1 MHGSLPAWTTHAIT
15 DITSR
20 RTAQFDVNGAA
31 RQFRNTNRMVGRKG
45 WHILLSKTGYTRE
58 AGRCLTMLFEEAGRK
73 VLVVPMGADDGADR
87 ALDALAIK
95 RWLAREFRPA
105 KGAAAG
111 RGAVNP
117 AARLRRWLL
126 RPSSGPSS

>member
-58 AGRCLTMLFEEAGRK
+58 AGRCLTMLLEEAGRK
-73 VLVVPMGADDGADR
+73 VLVVLMGRTTAQTARWTRWRSSAGWR
-87 ALDALAIK
+87 A
-95 RWLAREFRPA
+95 
-105 KGAAAG
+105 
-111 RGAVNP
+111 
-117 AARLRRWLL
+117 
-126 RPSSGPSS
+126 SSGRRRAPPRAVAPSTLPRV